1 MLPCCKLWD
10 VIYLLCRRPHKG
22 QLNIA
27 NSFTYGP
34 FRPNQKTPPFNLHP
48 FSCTL
53 PLNHCTVALQKPCL
67 GNWAVQ
73 FLDSPLKKI
82 KPTFY
87 KASSWGVVYFSD
99 LTKKVLWK
107 VWKLLLKWRAEGPL
121 AVHSLTILKAG
132 MDYTTFVQIFCL
144 DLQSAWVKTSCWQS
158 EPICRIWQVGVA
170 ICHRKSRS
178 VQWAKT
184 LNF

>member
-87 KASSWGVVYFSD
+87 KASFWGVVYFSD

-107 VWKLLLKWRAEGPL
+107 VWKLLLKWKAEGPL
-121 AVHSLTILKAG
+121 AVHSLEW
-132 MDYTTFVQIFCL
+132 TTNFGQIFCP
-144 DLQSAWVKTSCWQS
+144 DLQSGWVKTSCWESQL
-158 EPICRIWQVGVA
+158 ICRIWKVGVA
-170 ICHRKSRS
+170 IFS
-178 VQWAKT
+178 QQTA
-184 LNF
+184 